1 MTESERAD
9 YAQLRQG
16 MVQLIAAYVEL
27 CGDQIDKSRLDQR
40 VMAVMAQ
47 VPRHDFVPFEIRDYA
62 YADGPLPIGCG
73 KTVSQPFM
81 VAVMTDLLE
90 IEEGDRVLEVG
101 TGLGYHAAV
110 MAALAEELYTVEI
123 IQELGEEAQRRL
135 GEAGYGNIR
144 FRLGDGYYGWPEH
157 GPFDRILVAA
167 AHDLIPPPLL
177 EQLKPGG
184 RMVIP
189 TGLEEQ
195 QQLTLVEKSASGRI
209 ETRDVFPVLFAP
221 MVRSH

>member
-1 MTESERAD
+1 MMESERAD

-27 CGDQIDKSRLDQR
+27 CGEQIDKSRLDQR

-110 MAALAEELYTVEI
+110 MAALADELYTVEI
-123 IQELGEEAQRRL
+123 IQELGEEARRRL
-135 GEAGYGNIR
+135 GEAGYENIH

-167 AHDLIPPPLL
+167 AHDLVPPPLL

-189 TGLEEQ
+189 TGLEDQ
-195 QQLTLVEKSASGRI
+195 QQLTLVEKSAAGRI
-209 ETRDVFPVLFAP
+209 ETRDIFPVLFAQ